1 MILIVRKINTHPKQI
16 RNKKVE
22 IRNFKHFIAENF
34 LNYLRNQEWDLL
46 DYLDS
51 NLWNNFISFQ

>member
-51 NLWNNFISFQ
+51 NL